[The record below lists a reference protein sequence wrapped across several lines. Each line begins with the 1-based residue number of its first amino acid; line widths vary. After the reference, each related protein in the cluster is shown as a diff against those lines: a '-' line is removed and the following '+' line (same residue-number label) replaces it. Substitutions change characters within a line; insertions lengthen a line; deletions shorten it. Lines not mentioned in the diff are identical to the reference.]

1 MIWWSRGLTAS
12 GLTGFKAYRL
22 IAFLIFFCPKY
33 LGRNHWALTLFHSAS
48 ICVAF
53 ISRISLVNP
62 VSTVAFI
69 SSRFL
74 PRADT
79 SRYSSRVSLNED
91 AVSNPGVSSG
101 VLFGQCP
108 LSFGNPCVWGAYPY
122 LSVVWEIRI
131 TSAELCSASR

>member
-79 SRYSSRVSLNED
+79 SRYSSRVSLNQD

-101 VLFGQCP
+101 MSSTFRTM
-108 LSFGNPCVWGAYPY
+108 SA
-122 LSVVWEIRI
+122 VVWKSMRVGCISVSLSSVGN
-131 TSAELCSASR
+131 TDNFG